1 MLKTVWLTVE
11 SRKITLSH
19 VCFEGRQSPML
30 YVHIASVPEALT
42 ERARTHRGS
51 FAMTVEQG
59 SGISER

>member
-1 MLKTVWLTVE
+1 
-11 SRKITLSH
+11 
-19 VCFEGRQSPML
+19 ML